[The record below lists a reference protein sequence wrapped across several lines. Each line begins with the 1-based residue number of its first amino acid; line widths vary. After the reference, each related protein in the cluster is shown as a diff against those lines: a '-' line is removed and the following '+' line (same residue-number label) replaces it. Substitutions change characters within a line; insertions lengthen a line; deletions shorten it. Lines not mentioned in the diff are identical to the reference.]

1 MFAMVDATLG
11 NLDFDDMLRYVEE
24 EGQAKPKGF
33 KRRPPRK
40 LHLPNL

>member
-1 MFAMVDATLG
+1 MAESALG

-24 EGQAKPKGF
+24 GQAKPRNLKA
-33 KRRPPRK
+33 RPPRK